1 MFKKRAPKGNVR
13 KREEGAPTASAD
25 AEADASS
32 AVVRDEGPARKRVNA
47 FSTGG
52 VSGERSK
59 TELATLLAES
69 SEGANKHEYG
79 GTATAQNEIDT
90 AADRDARA
98 ILERAVALQQ
108 DGGAT
113 YVHLRLLA
121 ACMGYS

>member
-13 KREEGAPTASAD
+13 KREDGASGD
-25 AEADASS
+25 AEAEVSS

-52 VSGERSK
+52 VSGECSK

-90 AADRDARA
+90 AVDRDARA

-108 DGGAT
+108 EEGAT
-113 YVHLRLLA
+113 
-121 ACMGYS
+121 

>member
-13 KREEGAPTASAD
+13 KREDGASGD
-25 AEADASS
+25 IEAGASS

-59 TELATLLAES
+59 TELAALLAES

-90 AADRDARA
+90 AVDRDARA

-108 DGGAT
+108 NEGAT
-113 YVHLRLLA
+113 YVNPRLVLG
-121 ACMGYS
+121 CM